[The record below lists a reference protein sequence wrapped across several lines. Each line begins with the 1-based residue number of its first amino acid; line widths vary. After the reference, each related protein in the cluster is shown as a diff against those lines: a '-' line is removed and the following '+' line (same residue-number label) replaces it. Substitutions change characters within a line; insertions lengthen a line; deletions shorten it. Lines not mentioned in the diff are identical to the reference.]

1 MEEKLSK
8 EKLSFAAI
16 DPFGIVELKSP
27 EEKYLD
33 KENSVISWGTKNDY
47 PDYLLSLYND
57 VGTLRTIINGCVDYT
72 QGNGVEVSGPGA
84 EQVPDL
90 FNKLS
95 RDFWIYGGFC
105 FQVIRNRISEP
116 SKLVYLDFRNVR
128 SNKDGN
134 LFYYS
139 EDWTK
144 SWGRCKYLTYP
155 RFDPNNL
162 NQPTGLVYIKN
173 SFNQTYP
180 TPVYG
185 ARTTIQACEIEK
197 EITSYHYHSI
207 LNGFTG
213 GYLFD
218 FHNGIPEDQEK
229 KEMEKNI
236 IEKYSGSGNAQRIL
250 LNFAEDENHGLTL
263 TRLDTDDF
271 GEKYSSLTKKSQ
283 QELFAAFRANPN
295 LFGLPTEN
303 LGFNNEEYETT
314 FKLFNRTMIR
324 PVQKTFVETFSKLGI
339 ELSIVPFS
347 LED

>member
-16 DPFGIVELKSP
+16 DPFGIVEFKSP

-33 KENSVISWGTKNDY
+33 KENSVVSWGPKNDY

-57 VGTLRTIINGCVDYT
+57 VGTLRTIINGCIDYT
-72 QGNGVEVSGPGA
+72 LGNGIETS
-84 EQVPDL
+84 EQVLDL
-90 FNKLS
+90 FPKIV
-95 RDFWIYGGFC
+95 RDYWIYGGFC
-105 FQVIRNRISEP
+105 FQVIRN
-116 SKLVYLDFRNVR
+116 KLGEQGRYVYLDVRNVR
-128 SNKDGN
+128 SNKDGD

-139 EDWTK
+139 EDWSK

-155 RFDPNNL
+155 KFDPKDPSL
-162 NQPTGLVYIKN
+162 ATGLIYIKN

-185 ARTTIQACEIEK
+185 AKTTIQACEIEK

-218 FHNGIPEDQEK
+218 FHNGIPEDEQK
-229 KEMEKNI
+229 KQMEKDI
-236 IEKYSGSGNAQRIL
+236 IEKYSGSGNGQRIL
-250 LNFAEDENHGLTL
+250 LNFSEDPDHGVTL
-263 TRLDTDDF
+263 TKLETEDF
-271 GEKYSSLTKKSQ
+271 GEKYTSLTKKSQ
-283 QELFAAFRANPN
+283 QELFSAFRASPN
-295 LFGLPTEN
+295 LFGLPQEG
-303 LGFNNEEYETT
+303 LGFNNQEYEQT

-324 PVQKTFVETFSKLGI
+324 PVQKLLISTFQDLGVEA
-339 ELSIVPFS
+339 SIVPFS